1 MLVRPMRVD
10 DIDAVESVTDAA
22 FAPFGHGFPRTH
34 IRAERFRQRVRHQ
47 LATDPAGC
55 WIAEAAGEV
64 VGEAIAVRRE
74 RLWILSSYAVRPS
87 AQNRG
92 IGKGLL
98 ERTLSYAD
106 GCVRGMIVG
115 SPDPRAARRYRLAG
129 FTLHPLMHVH
139 GTVDRAALPFVDHV
153 RPGTLADMG
162 LLESVD
168 RQVRGAS
175 HGPDHELL
183 AREHGL
189 LVCDTFLGSGYV
201 YVLDG
206 SPVLLAAT
214 SRRAAHKLLWEVLA
228 RSTPGHELDV
238 RNITVDNE
246 WALDIGFAAGLSVET
261 SGYLCLRGM
270 RPPAPYVPS
279 GVYL

>member
-1 MLVRPMRVD
+1 MMLRPMRED
-10 DIDAVESVTDAA
+10 DIGAVESITDAA
-22 FAPFGHGFPRTH
+22 FAPFGHGFPRTPV
-34 IRAERFRQRVRHQ
+34 RAERFRQRARHQ

-55 WIAEAAGEV
+55 WVAEAAGKV
-64 VGEAIAVRRE
+64 VGEAIALRRE
-74 RLWILSSYAVRPS
+74 RLWILASYAVQPA

-92 IGKGLL
+92 IGKALL
-98 ERTLSYAD
+98 ERGLTYAE
-106 GCVRGMIVG
+106 GCVRGMIVA
-115 SPDPRAARRYRLAG
+115 SPDARAARRYRLAG

-139 GTVDRAALPFVDHV
+139 GVVDRAALPFVEHV
-153 RPGTLADMG
+153 RPGTLADLM

-175 HGPDHELL
+175 HGPDHQLL
-183 AREHGL
+183 TRDHAL

-214 SRRAAHKLLWEVLA
+214 SRRVAHKLLWAVLTHSA
-228 RSTPGHELDV
+228 GREIDV
-238 RNITVDNE
+238 RNITVENE
-246 WALDIGFAAGLSVET
+246 WALDIGLAAGLAVDT
-261 SGYLCLRGM
+261 FGYLCLRGM

-279 GVYL
+279 GVFL